1 MNALLNGFRHY
12 VDFSGREAKGQFW
25 MYILLSQ
32 LILVVFAAP
41 VFVTGTLMYRDVLQE
56 EPVREAVTGI
66 VEQLN
71 EGASSDEAVQ
81 MVIDEVI
88 PVFLSCFQNR
98 LNQGDATV
106 RIFHVFLALSALW
119 CVFITVPTISATVR
133 RLRDAG
139 QSIWWVLPPVLA
151 FVPCALV
158 SQLAGLLSL
167 VTLVLCCLD
176 SERTEPGQ
184 KRA

>member
-1 MNALLNGFRHY
+1 MNALINGFRHY

-32 LILVVFAAP
+32 LILVVFAVP

-56 EPVREAVTGI
+56 EPVREAVVGI
-66 VEQLN
+66 VEQFN
-71 EGASSDEAVQ
+71 EGSSSGEVAR
-81 MVIDEVI
+81 MIIDDVV
-88 PVFLSCFQNR
+88 PVVLGCFQNR
-98 LNQGDATV
+98 LNQGNATV

-119 CVFITVPTISATVR
+119 CVFITAPTISATVR

-139 QSIWWVLPPVLA
+139 QSVWWALPPVLA